1 MAGRDARARRPR
13 ARESLGVAPSE
24 RLVLLAFRG
33 ATRSSITLP
42 PARDGWRFVATAPA
56 AERRGDLSMIPAD
69 VDFLD
74 VLAASDVVVAKT
86 GYSIL
91 ADCAAT
97 GRPLLW
103 VSREGFPEDRVLEAW
118 LATQAWARQVE
129 RAALVAGTWSEEL
142 LAAVSAPTPTP
153 LGDSAVRAA
162 CEAIDEL
169 IS

>member
-1 MAGRDARARRPR
+1 
-13 ARESLGVAPSE
+13 
-24 RLVLLAFRG
+24 LLAFRS
-33 ATRSSITLP
+33 ATLSSLALP
-42 PARDGWRFVATAPA
+42 PVREGWRFVATAPA
-56 AERRGDLSMIPAD
+56 AERRRDIAVIPAG

-86 GYSIL
+86 GYGIL

-118 LATQAWARQVE
+118 LATQTWARHVD
-129 RAALVAGTWSEEL
+129 RAALAAGAWAEDL
-142 LAAVSAPTPTP
+142 LAVVSVPTPTP
-153 LGDSAVRAA
+153 LGDQAVRSA
-162 CEAIDEL
+162 CEAIDEV